1 MAEIT
6 ASLVKALREKSGVGM
21 MDCKKA
27 LQETGGDMEAAVDW
41 LRAKGL
47 SKAAKKAD
55 RVAAEGIV
63 ALATRTDGAGMT
75 AAVIELNAET
85 DFVAR
90 NEGFQSVAR
99 EIAKVALDVSGDVEA
114 VRAAPMGGASVSDAV
129 TNLIAT
135 IGENM
140 VLRRSA
146 RFSVT
151 QGAVGAY
158 VHGAAPGA
166 SDLGRMGVL
175 VAVEGAGDQEALREM
190 ARNIALHAAA
200 TAPLALSVEDL
211 DPAVVER
218 ERAIF
223 TEQSLASG
231 KPPAVA
237 EKMVEGRIRK
247 FYEEAVLLKQSYVRE
262 PEITVEGLVERT
274 AKSLGSPIKVVG
286 FVRLALGEGVEKEAS
301 DFAAEVAS
309 MTGTVDTGR
318 STEGGGPSGPSVP
331 DDPAR

>member
-6 ASLVKALREKSGVGM
+6 ASLVKALRDKSGVGM

-27 LQETGGDMEAAVDW
+27 LQETEGDMEAAIDW

-55 RVAAEGIV
+55 RVAAEGVV
-63 ALATRTDGAGMT
+63 AVATRVDGAGMT

-90 NEGFQSVAR
+90 NDGFQAAAR
-99 EIAKVALDVSGDVEA
+99 KIGAAALDVDGDVDA
-114 VRAAPMGGASVSDAV
+114 LRASPFEGATVGDAV
-129 TNLIAT
+129 TALVAT

-140 VLRRSA
+140 MLRRSA
-146 RFSVT
+146 PFSVS
-151 QGAVGAY
+151 QGAIGAY
-158 VHGAAPGA
+158 VHGALAGAP
-166 SDLGRMGVL
+166 DLGRIGVL
-175 VAVEGAGDQEALREM
+175 VAVEGAGDQATLREL

-200 TAPLALSVEDL
+200 TAPLSLSVDDL
-211 DPAVVER
+211 DPAAVDR

-223 TEQSLASG
+223 TEQSIASG
-231 KPPAVA
+231 KPASVA

-247 FYEEAVLLKQSYVRE
+247 FYEEAVLLKQAYVRD
-262 PEITVEGLVERT
+262 PAITIEGLVAQT
-274 AKSLGSPIKVVG
+274 AKDLGSPIKVVG
-286 FVRLALGEGVEKEAS
+286 FTRLALGEGVEKEAS

-309 MTGTVDTGR
+309 MTGGN
-318 STEGGGPSGPSVP
+318 
-331 DDPAR
+331 